1 MERNASIRAVLAIC
15 ALSLALPLASPARTL
30 YVDDDAPADFK
41 TIQAAIDAAA
51 DGDTILLRPGTYTG
65 DGNRD
70 IDFKG
75 KAITVKSEGGA
86 ATCTIN
92 CQGSTDEPHRAFYFH
107 DREDADSVV
116 QGFTITGGFIT
127 EGPSFWA
134 GSGGGIHCY
143 ASSPRIVDCI
153 ITGNIASIGGGVA
166 CVDSNSVLIGCTITA
181 NETRAAREPPMSFT
195 RSLGSGG
202 GVAIIRSCPV
212 LANCLIAGNRASY
225 DGGGVLCAGDF
236 AIVNCTIS
244 GNRASRYGYGG
255 GICVM
260 GSRSDHGVLRN
271 CILWANTAGAC
282 DQIFRGFA
290 ASILGANR
298 LEVTYCTI
306 QDEQPRSCL
315 YSPQGHWTSD
325 DPIFANPG
333 YWDPNGTPDDPNDGF
348 WVEGDYHLKSQAG
361 RWDPI
366 SENWVKDD
374 VTSPC
379 IDTGDPN
386 NPIGEES
393 EPNGGRVNMGAYGG
407 TAEASKSYIV
417 P

>member
-1 MERNASIRAVLAIC
+1 MRRIVQFSFVLPVLAGSWC
-15 ALSLALPLASPARTL
+15 LATVHKVPAES
-30 YVDDDAPADFK
+30 A
-41 TIQAAIDAAA
+41 TIQAAVERSM
-51 DGDTILLRPGTYTG
+51 DGDTIIVAPGTYTG

-75 KAITVKSEGGA
+75 KAITLKSEGGA
-86 ATCTIN
+86 ATCIIN
-92 CQGSTDEPHRAFYFH
+92 CQGSADEPHRAFYFH
-107 DREDADSVV
+107 NREDANSVV

-127 EGPSFWA
+127 EDPSLWA

-153 ITGNIASIGGGVA
+153 ITGNVASIGGGVA

-181 NETRAAREPPMSFT
+181 NETRAAREPPMSST
-195 RSLGSGG
+195 RSPRGSGG
-202 GVAIIRSCPV
+202 GIAILGSRPV
-212 LANCLIAGNRASY
+212 LANCLIVGNHASY
-225 DGGGVLCAGDF
+225 DGGGVLCQGDF
-236 AIVNCTIS
+236 TIVNCTIS
-244 GNRASRYGYGG
+244 GNCASRYGYAG

-260 GSRSDHGVLRN
+260 GRRSDYGVLRN

-333 YWDPNGTPDDPNDGF
+333 HWDPNGTPDDPNDDF
-348 WVEGDYHLKSQAG
+348 WVEGDYHLKSQGG
-361 RWDPI
+361 RWDPK
-366 SENWVKDD
+366 SQTWVKDD

-386 NPIGEES
+386 SPTGDEP
-393 EPNGGRVNMGAYGG
+393 EPNGGRINMGAYGG
-407 TAEASKSYIV
+407 TPEASMSWFH
-417 P
+417 PAAPAAP